1 MAEDT
6 DVRLRNAVMYC
17 VYVRQYSSDGTF
29 EKVRKDLARIK
40 ELGTD
45 YIWLMPIHPVG
56 EKNRKGTLGSP
67 YAVRDYRSVNPELGT
82 AEDFAR
88 LTGAVHDAGM
98 KCVIDVV
105 YNHVSPDS
113 YIAENHPEWLY
124 RRSDGSFGSR
134 IGDWT
139 DVCDLDYSHTE
150 LWDYQ
155 IDTLKMWAKYVDGF
169 RCDVAPLVPLD
180 FWLRARREVESL
192 RPGCLWLAESV
203 EPQFVADA
211 RARGIPCLS
220 DGELYRAFDVCYEY
234 DSYWE
239 MTDYMSGKGSR
250 DYAPTINRQES
261 AYPENYVKLRFL
273 ENHDRERAAASAP
286 NEAALGSRTAFL
298 YFQKGLTL
306 VYNGQEREAAGT
318 PSLFEK
324 DTVNWNT
331 GRNLAPLMRRMYEIK
346 KDPIFAFGAYRL
358 KDCGSGVLAGEYTLD
373 GRRLLGVFST
383 MGMQTKISL
392 NIPNKDYV
400 NLIDSKTVPVRDGAL
415 SVMGE
420 PVIIEI

>member
-6 DVRLRNAVMYC
+6 DKRLRNSVMYC
-17 VYVRQYSSDGTF
+17 IYVRQYSREGTF
-29 EKVRKDLARIK
+29 KKVMEDLGRIK

-56 EKNRKGTLGSP
+56 EENRKGTLGSP
-67 YAVRDYRSVNPELGT
+67 YAVRDYRSINPEFGT
-82 AEDFAR
+82 MEDFAS
-88 LTGAVHDAGM
+88 LTGAIHDFGM

-113 YIAENHPEWLY
+113 YIAKNHHEWLY
-124 RRSDGSFGSR
+124 RRPDGSFGSR

-139 DVCDLDYSHTE
+139 DVRDLDYSHAE
-150 LWDYQ
+150 LRDYQ
-155 IDTLKMWAKYVDGF
+155 IDTLKMWAKYADGF

-180 FWLRARREVESL
+180 FWLRARREVESV
-192 RPGCLWLAESV
+192 RPGYLWLAESV
-203 EPQFVADA
+203 EPQFVAGT

-220 DGELYRAFDVCYEY
+220 DGELYQAFDVCYEY
-234 DSYWE
+234 DSYWA
-239 MTDYMSGKGSR
+239 MMDYMAGKNTR
-250 DYAPTINRQES
+250 DYASAINRQES

-273 ENHDRERAAASAP
+273 ENHDRERTAASAP
-286 NEAALGSRTAFL
+286 NEAALRSRTAFM

-324 DTVNWNT
+324 DPVDWNT
-331 GRNLAPLMRRMYEIK
+331 GRDLAPLMRRLYEIK
-346 KDPIFAFGAYRL
+346 KDPIFAFGEYRL
-358 KDCGSGVLAGEYTLD
+358 KDCGAGVLAGEYTLD
-373 GRRLLGVFST
+373 GRRLFGVFST
-383 MGMQTKISL
+383 AGMPVRIPAD
-392 NIPNKDYV
+392 IPNRNYV
-400 NLIDSKTVPVRDGAL
+400 NLIDGKTISVRDGAF

-420 PVIIEI
+420 PAIIEI

>member
-29 EKVRKDLARIK
+29 EKVREDLRRIK

-56 EKNRKGTLGSP
+56 EKNRKGMLGSP
-67 YAVRDYRSVNPELGT
+67 YAVRDYRSVNPEFGT

-88 LTGAVHDAGM
+88 LTAAIHDAGM

-124 RRSDGSFGSR
+124 RRLDGSFGSR

-155 IDTLKMWAKYVDGF
+155 IDTLKMWAKYADGF

-180 FWLRARREVESL
+180 FWLRARQEVESV

-203 EPQFVADA
+203 EPQFAADA
-211 RARGIPCLS
+211 RARGIACLS

-234 DSYWE
+234 DSYWAL
-239 MTDYMSGKGSR
+239 TDYMAGNNTR
-250 DYAPTINRQES
+250 DYAPAINRQES

-286 NEAALGSRTAFL
+286 NEAALRCRTAFL

-318 PSLFEK
+318 PSLFKK
-324 DTVNWNT
+324 DLVDWNT
-331 GRNLAPLMRRMYEIK
+331 GMDLAPLMRRLYKIK

-358 KDCGSGVLAGEYTLD
+358 KDCGNGVLAGEYTLD
-373 GRRLLGVFST
+373 GRRLFGMFST
-383 MGMQTKISL
+383 MGMPAKISL
-392 NIPNKDYV
+392 NITSKDYV
-400 NLIDSKTVPVRDGAL
+400 NLIDSKTVPVRDGTL

-420 PVIIEI
+420 PIIIEI